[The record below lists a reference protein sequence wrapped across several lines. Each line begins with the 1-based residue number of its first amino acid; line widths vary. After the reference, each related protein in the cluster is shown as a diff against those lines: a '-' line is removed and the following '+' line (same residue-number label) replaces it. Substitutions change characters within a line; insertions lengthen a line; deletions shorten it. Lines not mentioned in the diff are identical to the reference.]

1 MHTILFKFKTA
12 YSLVSYWYN
21 CFKYHYI
28 TNNPKPFIYSSRQ
41 LFYKTPRYMCTFMY
55 ATPTF
60 ITEVLC
66 LVTQLQLLLMTVTVN

>member
-12 YSLVSYWYN
+12 YSLVLSGTYN
-21 CFKYHYI
+21 CFKFILPI
-28 TNNPKPFIYSSRQ
+28 TQSHLSIAQNSFSIKHPD
-41 LFYKTPRYMCTFMY
+41 MCTFMY

-60 ITEVLC
+60 ITEALC